1 MTAPIQ
7 PDALR
12 RIMRH
17 HEGPVDACIIGSG
30 AAGAVLAKSL
40 AEGGM
45 TVVVLE
51 AGRWLDTRR
60 DFVNDEL
67 SMLGT
72 LDWDDLR
79 ITDGTDPL
87 ELGRVNTGRAVG
99 GTTVHYTAAALRLD
113 PSDFAVATTDGV
125 GVDWPFGYA
134 ELAPYYAEVER
145 TLPVSGPRR
154 SAWPSGAPYPH
165 GELPW
170 SAKDD
175 VLAVG
180 FDKVGYRV
188 EMTPHA
194 IATGPVDGRSA
205 CMYYGFCM
213 DGCKSDAKGS
223 VNVSYLPKAVAAGA
237 EIRPECF
244 AVRIESTAGRAT
256 GVTYLHDGNERFQPA
271 ERVFVCGYAIETPRL
286 LLNSGNLANSSD
298 QVGRN
303 LMVHS
308 GPVVYGRFDRPVNS
322 FITPPVGIHTRD
334 PYRSDP
340 AGRGFARGWLFNTYA
355 QFPINFA
362 QSIAH
367 GNPDLW
373 GDALVE
379 VLDHY
384 AHWGLIAGLGEV
396 LPSPDNRVT
405 IADETDDNGIPVAR
419 VTFSYGDNDR
429 ALIDAMRIDGERIM
443 EAAGAQQVLVNQGTH
458 HVLGTCRMGTDPA
471 TSVVDPD
478 CRSHDVPNL
487 WICDGSVLPT
497 VGAVNPS
504 LTIQAIATR
513 TADRVLRSPRRSAVA
528 DR

>member
-1 MTAPIQ
+1 VTAPHQ

-17 HEGPVDACIIGSG
+17 HEGTVDACIIGSG
-30 AAGAVLAKSL
+30 AAGAVLAKEL
-40 AEGGM
+40 AEAGM

-51 AGRWLDTRR
+51 AGRWLDTRK

-72 LDWDDLR
+72 LDWDDAR
-79 ITDGTDPL
+79 ITDGNDPL
-87 ELGRVNTGRAVG
+87 KLGRVNTGRAVG

-113 PSDFAVATTDGV
+113 PTDFGTASLDGV
-125 GVDWPFGYA
+125 GVDWPFGYQR
-134 ELAPYYAEVER
+134 LAPYYAEVER
-145 TLPVSGPRR
+145 ALPVSGPRS

-180 FDKVGYRV
+180 FDKAGYRV

-194 IATGPVDGRSA
+194 IATGPVEGRSP

-223 VNVSYLPKAVAAGA
+223 VNVNYLPKAIAAGA

-244 AVRIESTAGRAT
+244 ATRIETTGRRAA
-256 GVTYLHDGNERFQPA
+256 GVTYVYDGNQRFQAA

-286 LLNSGNLANSSD
+286 LLNSGNLANSSG

-308 GPVVYGRFDRPVNS
+308 GPIVYGRFETPLDS
-322 FITPPVGIHTRD
+322 FVTPPVGVFTRD
-334 PYRSDP
+334 AYRSDP
-340 AGRGFARGWLFNTYA
+340 ARRGFARGWLLNTYA
-355 QFPINFA
+355 QFPISFA
-362 QSIAH
+362 HSLA
-367 GNPDLW
+367 GANSDLW
-373 GDALVE
+373 GQDLMD
-379 VLDHY
+379 VLDEY

-396 LPSPDNRVT
+396 LPDPDNRVT
-405 IADETDDNGIPVAR
+405 LAEEVDDHGVPVAR

-429 ALIDAMRIDGERIM
+429 ALMRAMIDDGSRVM
-443 EAAGAQQVLVNQGTH
+443 EAAGAGRVLISQGAH
-458 HVLGTCRMGTDPA
+458 HVLGTCRMGNDPA
-471 TSVVDPD
+471 TSVVDANGR
-478 CRSHDVPNL
+478 CHDLDNL

-504 LTIQAIATR
+504 LTIQAVAAR
-513 TADRVLRSPRRSAVA
+513 TARHVVGGPEKG
-528 DR
+528 